1 MHLGKF
7 YPPVPGGMERVLEA
21 LCKGERSLDVDSR
34 PLVVATS
41 RNTVRETVDGV
52 PVTRAGSILRVG
64 SVWLSPSLVG
74 LLKRDAS
81 DLIVLHEPNP
91 MALLAYAIARPRQP
105 LIVWYHA
112 EVIRP
117 RWRYRAFYHPFVD
130 FALRRAARVVAS
142 SPVLIEQ
149 AAALAPH
156 RSRAV
161 VVPFGLRDPAGEPA
175 ASDPSVE
182 SVRAHWN
189 GPIVLF
195 VGRLVPYKGVGV
207 LLRALQRLRAAAV
220 IVGDGPLRA
229 ELEREAS
236 ALGLSG
242 RVFFLGRCS
251 DESVAAWYRS
261 CDVLTLPSTTA
272 AEAFGLVQLEA
283 MAREK
288 PVVSTR
294 LPSGVPW
301 VNQDGVTGFTVP
313 PGDAEALRVAL
324 ARILEDADLRAR
336 MGQSARRRFLEHF
349 TLDRMVA
356 QTTALY
362 AEVAKAAK
370 VAGTFPEKVPATFPR
385 GARHQADETGK
396 LAAETPERVAAE
408 TPEKVPAT
416 FPAKVPGTLGGSG
429 IAASGAAGVAPASGA
444 FGDRSPVLK
453 RTFDVALSG
462 IGLVISAPV
471 WLVAAVLI
479 KLEDGGPI
487 FYRQDR
493 VGAGGCTFTVLK
505 FRSMV
510 PDAERDSGP
519 LQASAGDPR
528 VTKVGRLLRATAMDE
543 LPQLVNIFR
552 GDMSFVGPRALR
564 PGEIETAGSGRL
576 IPMEQIEG
584 YHVRAAVQPGLTGIA
599 QIYAPRDVARRQKFR
614 YDRVYVNRRSFWLD
628 LRLILLSFWISLRGT
643 WEHRER
649 KF

>member
-1 MHLGKF
+1 VRVTHLGKF

-41 RNTVRETVDGV
+41 RDTVRETVDGV

-64 SVWLSPSLVG
+64 SVWLSPSLIG

-156 RSRAV
+156 RSRSV

-175 ASDPSVE
+175 LSDPSVE
-182 SVRAHWN
+182 AVRAHWN

-207 LLRALQRLRAAAV
+207 LLTALQRLRAAAV

-236 ALGLSG
+236 ALGLGG

-251 DESVAAWYRS
+251 DASVAAWYRS
-261 CDVLTLPSTTA
+261 CDVLALPSTTA

-283 MAREK
+283 MARGK

-301 VNQDGVTGFTVP
+301 VNHDGVTGFTVP

-362 AEVAKAAK
+362 AEVAAEDAELAAAHPKHPK
-370 VAGTFPEKVPATFPR
+370 VAGTFAGKVPATF
-385 GARHQADETGK
+385 ARTAHQHVVKVGG
-396 LAAETPERVAAE
+396 LSVE

-416 FPAKVPGTLGGSG
+416 FPAKVPGTFGGDAFGPPGALGGG
-429 IAASGAAGVAPASGA
+429 G
-444 FGDRSPVLK
+444 SPLK
-453 RTFDVALSG
+453 RAFDVALSG
-462 IGLVISAPV
+462 IGLVMSAPV
-471 WLVAAVLI
+471 WFVAAALI

-487 FYRQDR
+487 FYRQER
-493 VGAGGCTFTVLK
+493 VGAGGRTFTVLK
-505 FRSMV
+505 FRSMI

-519 LQASAGDPR
+519 LQATAGDPR

-576 IPMEQIEG
+576 IPMEQIDG